1 MPNDI
6 PTGDKRPLNVS
17 KQGNHRFFCG
27 LGWDPSQAKGAW
39 PRLKEILSGRKSYH
53 DLDLSCFLYDNEG
66 KFVDVISGKI
76 GKIVDQSG
84 GIYHSG
90 DDHEG
95 IGDGDDEQISVEL
108 KNLAADICHIV
119 FKISIDSGHKFGEIE
134 SPAVRLVDAYSNR
147 HFLQIDLSQPEA
159 ADSSSYI
166 MAEIYRTTE
175 TPDDWQIHF
184 INEYITGKTSV
195 KWKKK
200 ITEFLSLP
208 TEN

>member
-1 MPNDI
+1 MTNDI

-17 KQGNHRFFCG
+17 KQGNYRFFCG
-27 LGWDPSQAKGAW
+27 LGWDPSQEKGFW
-39 PRLKEILSGRKSYH
+39 PRMREALSGRKSYH
-53 DLDLSCFLYDNEG
+53 DLDLSCFLYDKSG
-66 KFVDVISGKI
+66 KFVDVVSGKI

-108 KNLAADICHIV
+108 KNLADNIHHIV

-147 HFLQIDLSQPEA
+147 HFLKIDLSIPKA

-166 MAEIYRTTE
+166 MAEIFRTSE
-175 TPDDWQIHF
+175 APNDWTLHF
-184 INEYITGKTSV
+184 INRYIKGKTSV
-195 KWKKK
+195 KWKKH
-200 ITEFLSLP
+200 IATFLTRP
-208 TEN
+208 PEI